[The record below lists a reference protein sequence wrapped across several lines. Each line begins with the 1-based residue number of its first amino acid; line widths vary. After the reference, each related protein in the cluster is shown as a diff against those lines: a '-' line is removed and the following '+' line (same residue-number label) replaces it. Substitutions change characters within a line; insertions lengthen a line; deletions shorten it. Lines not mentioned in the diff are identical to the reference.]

1 LKKRIFLAL
10 AIHNHQPVG
19 NFDYV
24 FERACREAYEPMI
37 DLIEKHP
44 DIKIALHYSGSLLDW
59 IIEHRR
65 DLIER
70 LKTLVGRH
78 QIEIMTGGYYEPV
91 LVAIPDKDKTGQIKK
106 LSSTVKVLFG
116 YEPQGAW
123 LTERVWEP
131 HIAKTFEN
139 CGVGYTIVDD
149 THFKYAGLNEDDLYG
164 YYTTEEQGKRLDVF
178 STLKP
183 LRYSVPWDKVY
194 TVIEWLKS
202 RANSSGRRL
211 ALMGDDGEKFGMW
224 PGTYE
229 HCWGKNRDYT
239 GWMESFF
246 CALEENSDIIA
257 TITPAEYKR
266 EFPPLGR
273 IYLPTASYD
282 EMTEWALPAELSKK
296 FKAAKKKLNED
307 KDSDTL
313 RFLKGGF
320 WRNFMVK
327 YPEINTM
334 HKKML
339 RVSGKIH
346 RFLRGDKGEAGAALL
361 DSLWAAQCNCPY
373 WHGVFGGIYLFH
385 IRSAVYENLIKA
397 ELLLD
402 RSRGN
407 CKNSAVCE
415 VTDFDLDGRDEILIE
430 TNKQNF
436 YIAPAKGG
444 ACFEWDWREKYFNLL
459 NTLTRREEMYHSE
472 LIDAVKSGKTVLPG
486 SKKPENIHT
495 EAVRVKEEGLEKRLY
510 YDRNRRMSF
519 VDHFFPEKSDF
530 KEFYKSKFKEL
541 GDFTQEAYGFETET
555 KESADHISAKLYRQ
569 GELKS
574 ARHMIPLMLEK
585 TFTVEG
591 KYESLAVMYK
601 LTNKGNKEFKT
612 LFGVETNWALMGGN
626 SEGSY
631 FTTEISTGKKM
642 KLDSMGELKETNLVA
657 MHLGWLNMDI
667 KFSWGNAAKLWWYPV
682 ETISNSEGG
691 FERIYQG
698 LCIMPIW
705 IVALKP
711 GESWNKKLIVNLK

>member
-1 LKKRIFLAL
+1 MRKKIFLAL

-37 DLIEKHP
+37 ALIEKHP
-44 DIKIALHYSGSLLDW
+44 SIKIALHYSGCLLDW

-70 LKTLVGRH
+70 LKILVGRN

-91 LVAIPDKDKTGQIKK
+91 LVAIPDKDKTGQINK
-106 LSSTVKVLFG
+106 LSSTVKELFG

-149 THFKYAGLNEDDLYG
+149 THFKYAGLNEEDLYG
-164 YYTTEEQGKRLDVF
+164 YYMTEEQGRKLDVF

-183 LRYSVPWDKVY
+183 LRYSVPWGDVD

-202 RANSSGRRL
+202 RADSSGRKL

-229 HCWGKNRDYT
+229 HCWGKKQGNT
-239 GWMESFF
+239 GWMEKFF
-246 CALEENSDIIA
+246 SALEENSDTIA
-257 TITPAEYKR
+257 TITPAEYKS

-282 EMTEWALPAELSKK
+282 EMTEWSLPVELSKK
-296 FKAAKKKLNED
+296 FKLIKKRLSKSED
-307 KDSDTL
+307 WDTL

-339 RVSGKIH
+339 RVSVKVH
-346 RFLRGDKGEAGAALL
+346 DFLSRNKGETGSGLL
-361 DSLWAAQCNCPY
+361 DSLWAGQCNCPY

-385 IRSAVYENLIKA
+385 IRSAIYENLIQA

-402 RSRGN
+402 RLKGKSQS
-407 CKNSAVCE
+407 SAVCE

-430 TNKQNF
+430 TEKQNF

-444 ACFEWDWREKYFNLL
+444 GCFEWDWRERSFNLL
-459 NTLTRREEMYHSE
+459 NTLTRREEVYHGE
-472 LIDAVKSGKTVLPG
+472 LINGIKSGKAILTG
-486 SKKPENIHT
+486 SDEPENIHT
-495 EAVRVKEEGLEKRLY
+495 EAVRIKEKGLEKRLF

-519 VDHFFPEKSDF
+519 VEHFLLEKCGF
-530 KEFYKSKFKEL
+530 KKFYKSKFDEA
-541 GDFTQEAYGFETET
+541 GDFVSKAYTFKADTEKVT
-555 KESADHISAKLYRQ
+555 ERISVKLSREGEVGSAMHKTPVL
-569 GELKS
+569 
-574 ARHMIPLMLEK
+574 LEK

-591 KYESLAVMYK
+591 KYESVTVKYG
-601 LTNKGNKEFKT
+601 LTNKSNRELKT

-626 SEGSY
+626 SKGSY
-631 FTTEISTGKKM
+631 FTADTGGKTEIR
-642 KLDSMGELKETNLVA
+642 LDSLGELKKVNLIK
-657 MHLGWLNMDI
+657 MHLGWLNMNI
-667 KFSWGNAAKLWWYPV
+667 EFSWGNTAKLWWYPV

-698 LCIMPIW
+698 LCVMPVW
-705 IVALKP
+705 SVVLKP
-711 GESWNKKLIVNLK
+711 GETWSEQLTVNLK